1 MKSLKLILLVK
12 TWLCLFYV
20 FCDCGGGGKNM
31 QKTVSLSKDQDFC
44 REKCYSGLNKCYK
57 LCTGAPNIKAAT
69 KSCIDHGATILSIEF
84 PQELRFIS
92 DLLEKEAPGKPIW
105 HIGGKKIRGKWYWF
119 STIAKKQRRWHES
132 STVARRRKIK
142 IHIIK
147 SLRNRKMKCLTLQKW
162 WKGDNLFRLTAN
174 WCRHRKGI
182 NFICQQHKQHLP
194 LDETSVC
201 GLKTIDHAAQR
212 NLHKD
217 MLTYKIIGGN
227 AVRRGEIPWQAR
239 FYTDWPVWGPMIREN
254 EGAAIIISEYWL
266 LTAAHCLDV
275 VMSDY
280 YMRIVVGDHDITK
293 LNEGE
298 QVFEVSEIVQHP
310 RYKHGNK
317 DYDIALLM
325 VKPRKGRGILFNQYV
340 QPACLPPANATF
352 SPGLKCTISGWGEST
367 VFGIT
372 EDPIGL
378 LRAATIP
385 LVDTSVCKRHIP
397 SFSKRR
403 MVCAGFPTVRGV
415 DTTPG
420 DSGGPLVCPLDGV
433 NTVLGITAFGVGR
446 YGYSPGGYSNVQ
458 GYLSWIKKTIMRK
471 SQHKKQRIL
480 PEWPK
485 SGIKMSEIRRERK
498 RETQTER
505 EGGEIERRIG
515 RHRPR

>member
-1 MKSLKLILLVK
+1 MKSLKLILMVK

-20 FCDCGGGGKNM
+20 FCDCGGGGKNI

-44 REKCYSGLNKCYK
+44 SEKCYSGLDKCYK
-57 LCTGAPNIKAAT
+57 LCSGAPNIKDAT

-84 PQELRFIS
+84 PHELRFIS

-105 HIGGKKIRGKWYWF
+105 HIGGKKIRGKWYWL
-119 STIAKKQRRWHES
+119 STNAKKQRRWQDS
-132 STVARRRKIK
+132 STVAWRRKIK
-142 IHIIK
+142 IRTIK
-147 SLRNRKMKCLTLQKW
+147 RRRNRKMKCLTLQKW
-162 WKGDNLFRLTAN
+162 WKGDNLYRLTAN

-182 NFICQQHKQHLP
+182 NFICQQHKRVLSTVG
-194 LDETSVC
+194 EMSVC
-201 GLKTIDHAAQR
+201 GLNTIDHAAQR

-239 FYTDWPVWGPMIREN
+239 LLTYWPMEDLSIH

-266 LTAAHCLDV
+266 LTAAHCLNE
-275 VMSDY
+275 VMSRPFL
-280 YMRIVVGDHDITK
+280 RIVVGDHDITK
-293 LNEGE
+293 WEEGE
-298 QVFEVSEIVQHP
+298 QFFEVSKVVKHP
-310 RYKHGNK
+310 RYKYENK

-325 VKPRKGRGILFNQYV
+325 VKPREGRGIVFNQYV

-352 SPGLKCTISGWGEST
+352 SPGLKCTISGWGAPYRYRVGEGPVS
-367 VFGIT
+367 
-372 EDPIGL
+372 L
-378 LRAATIP
+378 LRAATVP
-385 LVDTSVCKRHIP
+385 LVNTFVCKRHIP

-415 DTTPG
+415 DSTPG

-433 NTVLGITAFGVGR
+433 NTVLGITAFGTEP
-446 YGYSPGGYSNVQ
+446 YGYYPGGYSKVQ
-458 GYLSWIKKTIMRK
+458 GYLSWINKIIMRK

-485 SGIKMSEIRRERK
+485 SGTKLSERK
-498 RETQTER
+498 RER
-505 EGGEIERRIG
+505 AIEIER
-515 RHRPR
+515 